1 MARLGVY
8 VDTSDFK
15 KLHRDLQ
22 TFAKRAFPYAVR
34 NALTGC
40 AFEARKVWQME
51 IRSTFTNRNAFTERS
66 IRVEKATG
74 VDVRGMKAV
83 VGSVAPYM
91 GDQEHGAVIRGK
103 GKHKAIPGPAA
114 AGLKPGGQ
122 RTKVV
127 RPQFRL
133 GAINVN
139 HPSLARYGRRRQNA
153 VVLAIAIRKGERF
166 ALLNRATSRGRGLFE
181 VKGLKRKAKVKLLY
195 NVSKGSVRV
204 KPEPTMRRAVLRSK
218 GTFERITATA
228 MIQQLKRYRVMGY
241 V

>member
-1 MARLGVY
+1 MAKLGVY

-51 IRSTFTNRNAFTERS
+51 IRAAFTNRNAFTERS

-91 GDQEHGAVIRGK
+91 GDQEHGAVIRGG
-103 GKHKAIPGPAA
+103 GKHKAIPAPGA
-114 AGLKPGGQ
+114 AGLKGGK
-122 RTKVV
+122 RTKLV
-127 RPQFRL
+127 RPQFRM

-139 HPSLARYGRRRQNA
+139 HPSLAKYGRRRQNA

-166 ALLNRATSRGRGLFE
+166 ALLNRATGRGRGLFE
-181 VKGLKRKAKVKLLY
+181 VKGLKRKAKTKLLW

-204 KPEPTMRRAVLRSK
+204 QPEPTMRRAVLRSK
-218 GTFERITATA
+218 NTFERITADA
-228 MIQQLKRYRVMGY
+228 MIHQLKRYRLMGY